1 MSMLLAVVGSRI
13 GFLEYSY
20 SYGANESRGEDSASL
35 YGELGSL
42 M

>member
-1 MSMLLAVVGSRI
+1 MLLAVVGARI

-20 SYGANESRGEDSASL
+20 SYGANESRGKENISL

-42 M
+42 MYR